1 MWINP
6 NEKFLIETLQELKDK
21 SDNSDKLITQ
31 FEKRLQLIEIEL
43 NKHCITDEVFEKL
56 TIKKQIKK

>member
-31 FEKRLQLIEIEL
+31 FEK
-43 NKHCITDEVFEKL
+43 IT
-56 TIKKQIKK
+56 IN